1 MIEDDYERLSKVGE
15 GTYGVVY
22 KAKDKKTGQ
31 VVALKKIRFDEEDE
45 GIPSTALR
53 EVSMLKELKDSSI
66 VQLLDHV
73 FSGDHM
79 YLVFEFVDVD
89 LKRYIETSPEQ
100 ITPHQ
105 VSSIM
110 HQLFQGITYCHS
122 RAILHRDLKP
132 QNILINAKGEAKL
145 ADFGLAR
152 TVSLPL
158 CTHTHEVVTLW
169 YRAPEVLLGASL
181 YGPELDIW
189 SLGCIFAELA
199 NKEPLMMGDTEIHQ
213 IYLIFQLLGTPTP
226 EDFPQSKL
234 MPDYNFEAFP
244 KWKKKPLKEVVPSLD
259 DDGIDLLGR
268 CLQLASNDRIPAIR
282 AIRHPYF
289 KNRF

>member
-53 EVSMLKELKDSSI
+53 EVSMLRELKDSSI

-79 YLVFEFVDVD
+79 YLVFEFVDID
-89 LKRYIETSPEQ
+89 LKRYIEQ
-100 ITPHQ
+100 KADDITPPR
-105 VSSIM
+105 VASIM
-110 HQLFQGITYCHS
+110 HQLFQGLTYCHS

-132 QNILINAKGEAKL
+132 QNILINKRGEAKL

-199 NKEPLMMGDTEIHQ
+199 NKAPLMMGDTEIHQ
-213 IYLIFQLLGTPTP
+213 IYLIFQLLGTPRP
-226 EDFPQSKL
+226 EDFPQSKV
-234 MPDYNFEAFP
+234 MPDFNYEAFP
-244 KWKKKPLKEVVPSLD
+244 KWKKKPLQEVIPNLD
-259 DDGIDLLGR
+259 PDGIDLIEK
-268 CLQLASNDRIPAIR
+268 CLDIKANDRISAIR
-282 AIRHPYF
+282 AMKHPYF
-289 KNRF
+289 QD